1 MPRNSISAEEFKIQF
16 KRTAEGFTDG
26 TNKEN
31 VKVDYGEPIYV
42 DDKDYL
48 IVGEKYTSAANQK
61 TIGTNKVIKAVNRVA
76 TNDGTTYQ
84 IADNP
89 VFFNQPDV
97 SSQEVDLLDQD
108 ANKLYPKTVL
118 SAISDASGTY
128 NAAVVIANKVDI
140 DSQSTA
146 DPFPSLGHDANGVY
160 VDTKEEPT
168 ASDGINSLI
177 AKKVSIDN
185 DSSNLKPLSMGR
197 DMVGTFIRTAETG
210 DEDATNYLKSYVNR
224 QIAIATANYTE
235 QILNLQN
242 AIASLQILVVD
253 SSAPEDTNKL
263 WLDTDNLHGGLKYY
277 NGDTWKHVPV
287 AYT

>member
-16 KRTAEGFTDG
+16 KRTNEGFIDG

-42 DDKDYL
+42 NDKDYL
-48 IVGEKYTSAANQK
+48 IVGEKYTSSANQK

-76 TNDGTTYQ
+76 TNDGTTYE

-89 VFFNQPDV
+89 VFFNQPSV

-118 SAISDASGTY
+118 SAITDGGTY

-140 DSQSTA
+140 DSQSIA
-146 DPFPSLGHDANGVY
+146 DPFPSLGHDADGIYIDHV
-160 VDTKEEPT
+160 EEPT
-168 ASDGINSLI
+168 ASGEINSLI

-185 DSSNLKPLSMGR
+185 DSSELKPLSMGR

-210 DEDATNYLKSYVNR
+210 DDEVTNYLKAYIDR
-224 QIAIATANYTE
+224 QITMATVSYTE
-235 QILNLQN
+235 QINALQT
-242 AIASLQILVVD
+242 AIANFKILVVD
-253 SSAPEDTNKL
+253 SNSPTDTNKL
-263 WLDTDNLHGGLKYY
+263 WLDTNPTYGGLKYY
-277 NGDTWKHVPV
+277 NGNAWVHIPV